1 MANTFN
7 FGNGEW
13 ARKTGEVL
21 AYNSEN
27 DNYKP
32 LPFTFD
38 RASSATRVNKEGLI
52 ETVDVDEPRIDFL
65 NNSKG
70 HLLLE
75 PESTNRTSNSEQPS
89 TWHSSNGMTITAN
102 ATTSP
107 DGTSNASLAVRNASS
122 GGIYTRNRFIFTTE
136 TGTQTVTGSYFVKYY
151 NNQWVRLESIFF
163 TGSPANSKCSFFDI
177 QNGVLGTVDATHT
190 AKIENYGSG
199 WYRCSIT
206 FDIDKDSDT
215 SGHIGY
221 IQLEPMISDDTNTFA
236 AIGQGYYAYGSQ
248 GEELSY
254 PTSYIPTS
262 GSAVTRSADTCKQE
276 NLPSASIPSAYP
288 FTVFCDFEVPK
299 TGQKTFAFSFA
310 DISSS
315 ARYFTFGYD
324 IEGNNKMRFENRANG
339 VIYGANSNSTYEGGR
354 HKVAV
359 KFISSTN
366 FKGFVNGLEVVNY
379 THTASPFNS
388 NINDVLLGQ
397 LRVLSDTG
405 DRAPIHQ
412 FMIFN
417 EALTDTELIA
427 LTS

>member
-1 MANTFN
+1 MANTFK

-13 ARKTGEVL
+13 ARKTGQVL

-52 ETVDVDEPRIDFL
+52 ETVAIDEPRIDFL

-75 PESTNRTSNSEQPS
+75 PQSTNRTLNSEQPS

-151 NNQWVRLESIFF
+151 NNQWVRLKSVFF

-177 QNGVLGTVDATHT
+177 QNGVLGTVDASHT
-190 AKIENYGSG
+190 AKIEDYGNG

-206 FDIDKDSDT
+206 FDIDKDVDNN
-215 SGHIGY
+215 GY
-221 IQLEPMISDDTNTFA
+221 INIEPMTSDDTDAFA

-262 GSAVTRSADTCKQE
+262 GSAVTRSKDDADNTSTEVLTLSNQASFYWYVKGQIGASDLNNTGYTMRY
-276 NLPSASIPSAYP
+276 NLNSSTDGFSYVALNTNPTQWRIRLQSSTASNFRST
-288 FTVFCDFEVPK
+288 TVSKLEDAKIVV
-299 TGQKTFAFSFA
+299 TVNTSTFSIYANGALILSEPYNGDA
-310 DISSS
+310 I
-315 ARYFTFGYD
+315 T
-324 IEGNNKMRFENRANG
+324 FENIRIQFDMN
-339 VIYGANSNSTYEGGR
+339 NEN
-354 HKVAV
+354 
-359 KFISSTN
+359 
-366 FKGFVNGLEVVNY
+366 KGTVNVV
-379 THTASPFNS
+379 
-388 NINDVLLGQ
+388 
-397 LRVLSDTG
+397 DTK
-405 DRAPIHQ
+405 AY
-412 FMIFN
+412 N
-417 EALTDTELIA
+417 TELTQAEAIA
-427 LTS
+427 LTTL